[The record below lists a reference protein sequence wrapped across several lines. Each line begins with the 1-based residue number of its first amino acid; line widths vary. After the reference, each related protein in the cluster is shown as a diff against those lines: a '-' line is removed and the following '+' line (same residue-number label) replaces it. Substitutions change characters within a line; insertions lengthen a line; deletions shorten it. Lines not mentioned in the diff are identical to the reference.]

1 MLKKI
6 FSGVQPSGNL
16 HLGNFLGAI
25 KNFVSLQNQEN
36 TDCVYCIVDLH
47 AITTKQDP
55 KALKENIRETLAT
68 FIASGIDPK
77 KALYLISLAVSAHSE
92 GAWIL
97 SCIARMGWLNRMTQ
111 FKEKAGKDK
120 EKASVGLYSY
130 PILMASD
137 ILLYDSTHVPV
148 GDDQKQHLELCRDI
162 AQKFNLDFNVPD
174 FLKVPEPIIQK
185 YFSRIMSLKD
195 GTKKMS
201 KSDPSD
207 LSRVNLTDDK
217 DVIKNKIKK
226 AKTDSLPISE
236 KDIEKRFEAKNLL
249 EIYSSLSE
257 KKIEDTI
264 NQFDGRNFSEFKEK
278 LSDIMVEKISP
289 ISLEINK
296 LLNDKKYLD
305 KILIEGIEKAD
316 KIANKKILEM
326 KKLLDF
332 KMFVQTQ
339 TTPNPNSLKFI
350 PGKAVSNKG
359 PIEITDKKNINNE
372 LVKNILS
379 INGVTGIFLGEDF
392 LSVNKKSEIEWQDLK
407 HIIISYINEFYSSG
421 NELVIDDKSE
431 KNVSEFKEIEKKIIK
446 ILETKIRPAVARDG
460 GDIKFNKFE
469 NGIVEVKL
477 QGSCSGCPSS
487 VITLKNGVQNLLTHY
502 IPEVKEVI
510 AI

>member
-55 KALKENIRETLAT
+55 KILKENIRETLAT

-77 KALYLISLAVSAHSE
+77 KSIIFNQSAVSAHSE

-326 KKLLDF
+326 KK
-332 KMFVQTQ
+332 
-339 TTPNPNSLKFI
+339 
-350 PGKAVSNKG
+350 
-359 PIEITDKKNINNE
+359 
-372 LVKNILS
+372 
-379 INGVTGIFLGEDF
+379 
-392 LSVNKKSEIEWQDLK
+392 
-407 HIIISYINEFYSSG
+407 IIGF
-421 NELVIDDKSE
+421 
-431 KNVSEFKEIEKKIIK
+431 
-446 ILETKIRPAVARDG
+446 
-460 GDIKFNKFE
+460 
-469 NGIVEVKL
+469 
-477 QGSCSGCPSS
+477 
-487 VITLKNGVQNLLTHY
+487 
-502 IPEVKEVI
+502 
-510 AI
+510 